1 METFENAPLGLGTL
15 LEEAEEMEE
24 TDEDPK
30 MDTTEKKK
38 STIVIKPLENYDG
51 DEEEELQSSD
61 EDDLEAN
68 LDENVIIERA
78 DEQIELIDETQE
90 LTSSSLEKKSEN
102 VSIKICFFQEA
113 F

>member
-1 METFENAPLGLGTL
+1 MRSFENAPLGLDTL
-15 LEEAEEMEE
+15 LEDAEEMEE
-24 TDEDPK
+24 MDEDPK

-38 STIVIKPLENYDG
+38 STSVIKPLENYD
-51 DEEEELQSSD
+51 EEEEEESQSSD
-61 EDDLEAN
+61 EDNLEDN
-68 LDENVIIERA
+68 LDENIIIEEA